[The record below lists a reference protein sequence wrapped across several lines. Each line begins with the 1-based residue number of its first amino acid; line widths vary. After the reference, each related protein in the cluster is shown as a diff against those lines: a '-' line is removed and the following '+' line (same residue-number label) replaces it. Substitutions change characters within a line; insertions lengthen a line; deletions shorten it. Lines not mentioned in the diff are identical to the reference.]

1 MVILGLLLILL
12 GVIATLSAL
21 FVSGEGTLELLNMD
35 LTVFQIFLVGLVSGA
50 FILWGFTI
58 LKFGTRRELKARKER
73 KELTELSQK
82 LDRVDRERNDLPPSE
97 S

>member
-21 FVSGEGTLELLNMD
+21 FVTGDGTLELLNMD
-35 LTVFQIFLVGLVSGA
+35 LTAFQIFLIGLVSGA

-58 LKFGTRRELKARKER
+58 LKFGTKRELKARKER
-73 KELTELSQK
+73 KELEKLSDK
-82 LDRVDRERNDLPPSE
+82 LDRVDVERRTDDDRR
-97 S
+97 